1 VNDAGIDTFRIGVAA
16 ADAFTSALVTC
27 DVFVT
32 VVAPV
37 APVAL
42 ACTLS
47 VYAVPDAAPVN
58 RIRLLCPRYAL
69 SAPAVPVKVSVC
81 VPDPL
86 EATLSVLFV

>member
-1 VNDAGIDTFRIGVAA
+1 VTAGPLVE
-16 ADAFTSALVTC
+16 VTC

-32 VVAPV
+32 VV

-69 SAPAVPVKVSVC
+69 SAPAVPVNVSVC

-86 EATLSVLFV
+86 EVTLSVVFA